1 MKNLLAKRVKKNNKG
16 FTLVELIIVIAIIA
30 IIVAVLAP
38 NYVKYVEK
46 SRWSADQNTSSELLS
61 EVKTAI
67 VTAQEDST
75 NGVGSFIIKMDK
87 NGTAFE
93 GTEETNIKTALDNAD
108 KDWQKGV
115 VKHTKAQTI
124 KDASQASG
132 GKAGEKKVE
141 AGDNYYVVYDSASDK
156 VAGGWGANAK
166 AATGIDVTSSEA
178 PKAS

>member
-30 IIVAVLAP
+30 ILVAVLAP

-75 NGVGSFIIKMDK
+75 TGVGSFIIKMDK

-93 GTEETNIKTALDNAD
+93 GTKETNIETALNNAD

-115 VKHTKAQTI
+115 VKHTKAQKI
-124 KDASQASG
+124 KDKSDES
-132 GKAGEKKVE
+132 GEKTVA
-141 AGDNYYVVYDSASDK
+141 AGADYYVVYDSAIDK

-166 AATGIDVTSSEA
+166 DATKIDVTPSEA

>member
-30 IIVAVLAP
+30 ILVAVLAP

-75 NGVGSFIIKMDK
+75 TGVGSFIIKMDK
-87 NGTAFE
+87 KGTAFE
-93 GTEETNIKTALDNAD
+93 GTKETNIETALDNAD

-115 VKHTKAQTI
+115 VKHTKTQTI
-124 KDASQASG
+124 KSG
-132 GKAGEKKVE
+132 DGDKTVAAG
-141 AGDNYYVVYDSASDK
+141 ADYYVVYDSASDK

-166 AATGIDVTSSEA
+166 AATNIDVTPSGA

>member
-30 IIVAVLAP
+30 ILVAVLAP

-67 VTAQEDST
+67 VTAQEDSAT
-75 NGVGSFIIKMDK
+75 GVGSFIIKMDK

-93 GTEETNIKTALDNAD
+93 GTKETNIETALDNAD

-115 VKHTKAQTI
+115 VKHTKDQKIKI
-124 KDASQASG
+124 KDKSGASSEKTVA
-132 GKAGEKKVE
+132 AG
-141 AGDNYYVVYDSASDK
+141 ADYYVVYDSASDK

-166 AATGIDVTSSEA
+166 DATEIDVTPSGA

>member
-30 IIVAVLAP
+30 ILVVVLAP

-75 NGVGSFIIKMDK
+75 TGVGSFIIKMDK

-93 GTEETNIKTALDNAD
+93 GTKETNIETALDNAD

-115 VKHTKAQTI
+115 VKHTKTQKI
-124 KDASQASG
+124 KSG
-132 GKAGEKKVE
+132 DGEKTVA
-141 AGDNYYVVYDSASDK
+141 AGDDYYVVYDSASDK

-166 AATGIDVTSSEA
+166 DATKIDVTPSGA